1 MEQEIKPIEDIID
14 NYMKDLNLQGS
25 RMLLSFLNGLLE
37 DTKLTA
43 AIFSDD
49 SKKEDTLPKIN
60 TDITIYSALHR
71 SQAAQLPVALPSPL
85 TIEDCKKYKL
95 PTSFANQ
102 IINYDTFKEAK
113 LPDRD
118 FVFMNSKI
126 YKIME
131 NREQVYINSVQKFI
145 HTGDV
150 KNKQMKYPIIFLA
163 DAIISLTNKLLTY
176 KSLIIPSTLTKT
188 NIEMV
193 NFKSLL
199 EHHNSV
205 VKTYAQIKELL
216 LLDKLSAI
224 SHNAKKSLM
233 NNLIIEQQEY
243 ESFINEMFLNSK
255 QARLAKNHLT
265 ELLINIHGGVT
276 SDEFGKTTTLIN
288 LNTRLTQLND
298 TFNNQ
303 KFMDELK
310 EISRL
315 ISITQSGLE
324 SLRSVSQSILQDAK
338 STASDIKDSKDI
350 YSDIDKQCS
359 QAIQELQNYKMMI
372 VRMGLSRAKEMQPE
386 EKQREL
392 FMQLMVY
399 QQNSNQTGVEALLKE
414 IDIKNLT
421 KQKIYPSF
429 LKPVHLETLKS
440 MNSPFAKQ
448 LYTHLMTLKCSMEI
462 ENIKKQN
469 NEDIKQKEMFQKL
482 IQYIGWKN
490 DIGINLL
497 LNDNLIK
504 GFLKLKNRP
513 DYITTS
519 HLADLAKLEQA
530 KELYHYLATLPE
542 TPRSTSTQTIQSIAA
557 KSSIGGKSSS
567 QQKENNNP
575 NNSPKKP

>member
-37 DTKLTA
+37 DTKLTV

-49 SKKEDTLPKIN
+49 SQKEDTLPKSD

-71 SQAAQLPVALPSPL
+71 SQAAQLPVALSSPL

-102 IINYDTFKEAK
+102 IITYDTFKEAK

-118 FVFMNSKI
+118 FVFMNGKI

-131 NREQVYINSVQKFI
+131 NRDQVYINSIQKFI
-145 HTGDV
+145 RAGDV

-176 KSLIIPSTLTKT
+176 KSLIIPTTLTKT
-188 NIEMV
+188 NIDMV

-216 LLDKLSAI
+216 LLDKLSPI

-243 ESFINEMFLNSK
+243 ESFINQMFLNSK

-276 SDEFGKTTTLIN
+276 SDEFGKTTTLTN

-338 STASDIKDSKDI
+338 STTSDVKDNKAI

-359 QAIQELQNYKMMI
+359 QAIQELQNFKMMI

-414 IDIKNLT
+414 IDIKSLT
-421 KQKIYPSF
+421 KQNIYPSF

-440 MNSPFAKQ
+440 MNSPVAKQ

-469 NEDIKQKEMFQKL
+469 IEDIKQKEIFQKL
-482 IQYIGWKN
+482 MQYIGWKN

-497 LNDNLIK
+497 LNDNIIK
-504 GFLKLKNRP
+504 DFLKLKNRP
-513 DYITTS
+513 NYITTS

-530 KELYHYLATLPE
+530 KEIYRYLTSLPE
-542 TPRSTSTQTIQSIAA
+542 SPKLNTTQTAQSIAA

-575 NNSPKKP
+575 NNAPKKP